1 MAGDAPPS
9 FRILVVDD
17 EPFSRK
23 VMAKLCLSLGAL
35 HVVFAGSGAEA
46 RAAMQADPGLSLV
59 ICDHYMADETGLRL
73 LGDLRQGRLPLPH
86 DTYFVVATISTS
98 FALTAVALAL
108 DADSFMSKPFG
119 KEKLA
124 KRLFHFLA
132 PDAARAIKPVE
143 HYAALDV
150 AGMLEAAERLDPA
163 APKRAAAPQIP
174 MTKLRR
180 VMPGTRLA
188 ADLIAAD
195 GHTLLQAGTQ
205 LTRHLIDRL
214 EEIGVELVPAAPS
227 IDGADEHPRPPPGRP
242 RP

>member
-1 MAGDAPPS
+1 MTGGASPS

-23 VMAKLCLSLGAL
+23 VIARLFESLGAL

-46 RAAMQADPGLSLV
+46 RAAMEADPALSLV
-59 ICDHYMADETGLRL
+59 ISDHYMPDENGLRL

-86 DTYFVVATISTS
+86 DTYFVVATVSTS

-124 KRLFHFLA
+124 TRLFQFLSK
-132 PDAARAIKPVE
+132 DATRAIKPVE
-143 HYAALDV
+143 HYAAIDV
-150 AGMLEAAERLDPA
+150 AGMLAAAERLDPA
-163 APKRAAAPQIP
+163 APAHAPPVRQIP

-180 VMPGTRLA
+180 VLPGTVLA

-195 GHTLLQAGTQ
+195 GATLLREGTQ
-205 LTRHLIDRL
+205 LTRHLIERL
-214 EEIGVELVPAAPS
+214 EELGVEMVPAAPS
-227 IDGADEHPRPPPGRP
+227 IVGADERSRS
-242 RP
+242 R

>member
-1 MAGDAPPS
+1 MTGGATPS

-23 VMAKLCLSLGAL
+23 VIARLFESLGAL
-35 HVVFAGSGAEA
+35 HVVYAGSGAEA
-46 RAAMQADPGLSLV
+46 RAAMQADPALSLV
-59 ICDHYMADETGLRL
+59 ISDHYMPDETGIKL

-86 DTYFVVATISTS
+86 DTYFIVATVSTS

-108 DADSFMSKPFG
+108 DVDSFMSKPFG

-124 KRLFHFLA
+124 TRLFHFLL
-132 PDAARAIKPVE
+132 PDSPRAIKPVE
-143 HYAALDV
+143 HYAALDI
-150 AGMLEAAERLDPA
+150 AGMLAAAEGMDPA
-163 APKRAAAPQIP
+163 APPPRAAPRPIP

-180 VMPGTRLA
+180 VLPGTKLA

-205 LTRHLIDRL
+205 LTRHLIERL
-214 EEIGVELVPAAPS
+214 EEIGVEEVPAEPSVAP
-227 IDGADEHPRPPPGRP
+227 
-242 RP
+242 